1 MKCMSGDGRG
11 GATISAE
18 PNFES
23 YVTLRATYFSYAS
36 IQSAR
41 EMIFFAMLIGSAV
54 LPRNAND
61 TKRTAKKF
69 ELRSDCGG
77 GFGRRA
83 KKFGLKEVEMAS
95 RRRRLILDDGL
106 RLRDDDG
113 CIGIRYLRESKELG
127 KYRV

>member
-1 MKCMSGDGRG
+1 
-11 GATISAE
+11 
-18 PNFES
+18 
-23 YVTLRATYFSYAS
+23 
-36 IQSAR
+36 
-41 EMIFFAMLIGSAV
+41 MIFFAMLIGSAV

-83 KKFGLKEVEMAS
+83 KKFGLKEVEMAFL
-95 RRRRLILDDGL
+95 RRRLILDDGL

-113 CIGIRYLRESKELG
+113 CIRIRCRYLRQSKELG
-127 KYRV
+127 KYRLQSRDLQGYSTQV